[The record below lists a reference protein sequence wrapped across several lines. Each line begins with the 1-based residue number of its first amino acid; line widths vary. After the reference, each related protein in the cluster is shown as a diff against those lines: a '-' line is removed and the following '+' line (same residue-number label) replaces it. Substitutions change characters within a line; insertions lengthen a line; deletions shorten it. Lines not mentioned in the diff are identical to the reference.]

1 MTGMIA
7 LTGRQEDD
15 MDDRTIRGDAGDVV
29 AGTVVLRQA
38 GARSVKAHEVAVRQG
53 GIGRVEADSVSVTQG
68 GLGLALSHD
77 ETTLQQ
83 AGAGVIVTRIAQ
95 VNDSAVGFLIAR
107 EVRAQNLRVLFGVRE
122 ALAFGAAAGLALALV
137 FGLRRR

>member
-15 MDDRTIRGDAGDVV
+15 MDEQTIGDAGDVV
-29 AGTVVLRQA
+29 AGTVVIRQA
-38 GARSVKAHEVAVRQG
+38 GARSVRAREVTVRQG
-53 GIGRVEADSVSVTQG
+53 GIGRVEADAISVTQG

-77 ETTLQQ
+77 ATTLQQ
-83 AGAGVIVTRIAQ
+83 AGAGAIVTRIAQ

-122 ALAFGAAAGLALALV
+122 ALAFGAAAGLALALAL
-137 FGLRRR
+137 GLRRR